1 MLDITL
7 FLSFIMV
14 SVMVIVVPG
23 PNVVLIVSTAL
34 TQGRLRAM
42 QTITGTLIAM
52 AVQLVIAAKGTVW
65 LSETLAEFFIYA
77 KWLGALYLIY
87 IGLSQLRSAITSN
100 QLEPE
105 TSGKGTFWRGF
116 FVGITNPKTI
126 LFFGAFL
133 PQFTNLAAPI
143 EFQIIILSITFLLLA
158 FICDSVYLLAASAF
172 HKASKKPKFR
182 RWVEA
187 IGGFVFVGAGAGVA
201 LSRRV

>member
-116 FVGITNPKTI
+116 FVGITNLLSNNI
-126 LFFGAFL
+126 LLNSAL
-133 PQFTNLAAPI
+133 VA
-143 EFQIIILSITFLLLA
+143 ILSSPPSYT
-158 FICDSVYLLAASAF
+158 S
-172 HKASKKPKFR
+172 
-182 RWVEA
+182 
-187 IGGFVFVGAGAGVA
+187 
-201 LSRRV
+201 